1 MAEDVKQRPRQGGSG
16 RPRRSGLEDVARLA
30 DVSLATVD
38 RVLNERGSVA
48 VETARRVIEIA
59 RQVGLRRT
67 LPTPYVRRL
76 RLHVLLARSETP
88 FLARLRQAF
97 IQIAGTLDRSVV
109 IQRSTL
115 DESKPRLVA
124 QRIRETKADGLIVYC
139 EEHPENQKA
148 IAVAVE
154 AGIPAICLTT
164 DVPDSPRFA
173 YVGIDNTKAGRT
185 AGFFAAKMAHCAG
198 PAITLTH
205 SMGSYRAH
213 KERLAG
219 FQSGLAAHAA
229 AGIEL
234 AEILEGHDDAD
245 RVYRLALHALRRF
258 PDAVA
263 LYNTGGANRAVAAA
277 IRDQGLAGR
286 LLFIGHELTE
296 ASTRLLQEGVMT
308 VTIDQAPELQARR
321 SIDLMLSRL
330 GVLDSGS
337 LSGEIPFTLHT
348 CENA

>member
-1 MAEDVKQRPRQGGSG
+1 MVEELKQRPPRGGAG
-16 RPRRSGLEDVARLA
+16 WPRRSGLEDVARLA

-48 VETARRVIEIA
+48 IVTARRVIEAA

-76 RLHVLLARSETP
+76 RLDVLLARSETP
-88 FLARLRQAF
+88 FLARLMQAF
-97 IQIAGTLDRSVV
+97 VQIAGTLDRSVI

-124 QRIRETKADGLIVYC
+124 QRIRETKADGVIVYC
-139 EEHPENQKA
+139 EEHLENQKA
-148 IAVAVE
+148 IAAAVE
-154 AGIPAICLTT
+154 AGIPVICLTT

-185 AGFFAAKMAHCAG
+185 AGFFAAKMMRAG
-198 PAITLTH
+198 RAVTLTH
-205 SMGSYRAH
+205 SMSYRAH
-213 KERLAG
+213 KERVAG
-219 FQSGLAAHAA
+219 FQAGLAAHA

-245 RVYRLALHALRRF
+245 RVYRLVMHALRRF

-263 LYNTGGANRAVAAA
+263 LYNTGGANRAVAGA
-277 IRDQGLAGR
+277 ICDQGLAGK
-286 LLFIGHELTE
+286 LLFLGHELTE
-296 ASTRLLQEGVMT
+296 ASARLLQEGVMT

-330 GVLDSGS
+330 GVLDSAS